1 MCSGGFLTE
10 TACYPQFKL
19 KVTKITICIQCAD
32 KECFKTLLRQFGML
46 FFVTFAMT
54 QSARSQCADV
64 PAELALRECPV
75 APVRHVYRTH
85 CDCGQIP
92 CLMQC
97 WRPSFSSDLHACQQ
111 QSAIIRLQQMVRRGN
126 CPEIFLPLTWSTG
139 LRVSASFQKIPSLWV
154 NQGEEQGLVPVFK
167 KIHSLWVNQGEEQGL
182 VPVFKKTPA
191 CGLIRVRSRGQCQ
204 FSKKPQ
210 LVG

>member
-1 MCSGGFLTE
+1 
-10 TACYPQFKL
+10 
-19 KVTKITICIQCAD
+19 
-32 KECFKTLLRQFGML
+32 ML

-182 VPVFKKTPA
+182 VPVFKKSPA
-191 CGLIRVRSRGQCQ
+191 CGLIRARSRGQCQ
-204 FSKKPQ
+204 FSKNPQ